1 MECTAQTMER
11 ETVDELKQ
19 ATRNVRSHHYGE
31 GGAGSVVTDRL
42 QRRTNDYLGLGD
54 WWDLGI
60 LALVLWTASFGW
72 YVWKIICD
80 QGRKAYLEEVELL
93 ESDG

>member
-1 MECTAQTMER
+1 MGCTGSAIR
-11 ETVDELKQ
+11 EVARDESKQ
-19 ATRNVRSHHYGE
+19 STGNVRSHHYGE
-31 GGAGSVVTDRL
+31 RGAGSVVTDRL

-72 YVWKIICD
+72 YVWNYLCIKA
-80 QGRKAYLEEVELL
+80 GRLIWRK
-93 ESDG
+93 